1 VLLLIHKEYI
11 TILIKMLGDAYYVLE
26 SESVKI
32 KKHKPMVN
40 IRKIKKA
47 KESKEK
53 MVDRIADFLEMPEE
67 LVGDNTKITLVDNK
81 YLYLE
86 GKNQIIDYYDHYIKI
101 KTKKVTITLDGKKME
116 IKEIND
122 NELVVEGE
130 LLNISYNK

>member
-1 VLLLIHKEYI
+1 MKV
-11 TILIKMLGDAYYVLE
+11 
-26 SESVKI
+26 
-32 KKHKPMVN
+32 KKHKSFIN
-40 IRKIKKA
+40 IKRIKKIRE
-47 KESKEK
+47 KREK

-101 KTKKVTITLDGKKME
+101 KTKKVILTLDGKNME
-116 IKEIND
+116 IKEMND
-122 NELVVEGE
+122 NELVIEGI

>member
-1 VLLLIHKEYI
+1 
-11 TILIKMLGDAYYVLE
+11 M
-26 SESVKI
+26 KI
-32 KKHKPMVN
+32 KKHKSFIN
-40 IRKIKKA
+40 IRKIKRINA
-47 KESKEK
+47 AKEK

-86 GKNQIIDYYDHYIKI
+86 GKNQIMDYYDHYIKI

-122 NELVVEGE
+122 NELVIEGE
-130 LLNISYNK
+130 ILNISYNK

>member
-1 VLLLIHKEYI
+1 MKV
-11 TILIKMLGDAYYVLE
+11 
-26 SESVKI
+26 
-32 KKHKPMVN
+32 KKHKGHIN
-40 IRKIKKA
+40 IRKIKKVN
-47 KESKEK
+47 STKEK
-53 MVDRIADFLEMPEE
+53 MVDRIANFLEMPEE

-122 NELVVEGE
+122 NELVIEGE

>member
-1 VLLLIHKEYI
+1 
-11 TILIKMLGDAYYVLE
+11 M
-26 SESVKI
+26 KI
-32 KKHKPMVN
+32 KKHKSFVN
-40 IRKIKKA
+40 IRKIKKV
-47 KESKEK
+47 SGTKEK

-86 GKNQIIDYYDHYIKI
+86 GKNQIMDYYDHYIKI

-122 NELVVEGE
+122 NELVIEGE
-130 LLNISYNK
+130 MLNISYNKWG

>member
-1 VLLLIHKEYI
+1 MK
-11 TILIKMLGDAYYVLE
+11 
-26 SESVKI
+26 VKR
-32 KKHKPMVN
+32 HKPIVN
-40 IRKIKKA
+40 IKRIRKI

-67 LVGDNTKITLVDNK
+67 LVGDNTKITLIDNK

-101 KTKKVTITLDGKKME
+101 KTKRTTLTLDGKKME

-122 NELVVEGE
+122 NELVIEGE
-130 LLNISYNK
+130 MLNISYNK

>member
-1 VLLLIHKEYI
+1 
-11 TILIKMLGDAYYVLE
+11 M
-26 SESVKI
+26 KI
-32 KKHKPMVN
+32 KKHKSLVN
-40 IRKIKKA
+40 IKKIKR
-47 KESKEK
+47 ETNVKEK

-86 GKNQIIDYYDHYIKI
+86 GKNNIVDYYDHYIKI

-122 NELVVEGE
+122 NELVIEGE
-130 LLNISYNK
+130 IINISYNK